1 MRLFASLRSRVLV
14 ATVALTVI
22 TVLATAW
29 TVSRSVE
36 QALRSQAARS
46 LSNDTDIY
54 QALLDYGGSHTS
66 WDGVDATV
74 ADLASRYDRRIAL
87 EDASGRV
94 LVDSS
99 VLLGQRDGPL
109 RPRPDAVLDPYSAG
123 VVGSAPGSLVSAV
136 APSQPAPSA
145 ADVAENAQRVQTAS
159 ACLRAAGIRFSV
171 DDVGDGTRTITV
183 DGDGAGTTE
192 QQDEAASRCTDPL
205 YQPTASQRAATEAQN
220 SAIGSCLDRSG
231 TPHRLSGGEDGDT
244 PFVVVDEADPT
255 AVAALQRCT
264 EQADRASLAPR
275 VQLFLGS
282 SETAALR
289 WDRLTTGSTVAV
301 IAAIIAAAS
310 GLALVSTLAITRP
323 LRRLAA
329 AADRITH
336 GDLETRVPTAGRGE
350 VAQVGAAFNTMAEA
364 LHRTEAQRQQMV
376 SDIAHELRNPLV
388 TLNGTLEA
396 IQDEVFTASPEVID
410 SLAEEARQLSHLVR
424 DLAELNAAESGH
436 LRLASGL
443 LDLGEVVRAVAEA
456 HTVVARAAG
465 LTLQLDDRHG
475 RDAAPEHDGGRAL
488 VVGDEVRLRQV
499 LTNLVSNA
507 VRYSHPGGTVTITTA
522 TTADA
527 VEVRVA
533 DQGVG
538 ITAEQLPLVFDR
550 FWRADAAR
558 ARATGGTGLGLAIS
572 RELVH
577 AHHGELTVTSQPGVG
592 TEFVVRLPAA
602 H

>member
-1 MRLFASLRSRVLV
+1 MKLFASLRSRVLV

-22 TVLATAW
+22 TVLTTAW

-54 QALLDYGGSHTS
+54 QALLDYGGAHTS
-66 WDGVDATV
+66 WDGVDDTV
-74 ADLASRYDRRIAL
+74 RDLATRYDRRIAL
-87 EDASGRV
+87 KDASGRV

-99 VLLGQRDGPL
+99 ALLGQHDGPL
-109 RPRPDAVLDPYSAG
+109 RPRPDAVVDPYTAG
-123 VVGSAPGSLVSAV
+123 LVSSAPGSLVGAV
-136 APSQPAPSA
+136 APAQPAPSA
-145 ADVAENAQRVQTAS
+145 ADVAENAQRIQTAS

-183 DGDGAGTTE
+183 DGDGTTE
-192 QQDEAASRCTDPL
+192 QQDETASRCTDPL
-205 YQPTASQRAATEAQN
+205 YQPTASQRAGAEAQN
-220 SAIGSCLDRSG
+220 RAIGSCLDRSG
-231 TPHRLSGGEDGDT
+231 TAHRLTGGEDGDT
-244 PFVVVDEADPT
+244 PFVVVDEADPA
-255 AVAALQRCT
+255 AVAGLQRCT

-275 VQLFLGS
+275 VALFLGS
-282 SETAALR
+282 SDAAALR
-289 WDRLTTGSTVAV
+289 WDRLTTGSTLAV
-301 IAAIIAAAS
+301 IAAIIAVAS
-310 GLALVSTLAITRP
+310 AVALVSTLAITRP

-410 SLAEEARQLSHLVR
+410 SLAEEARQLSHLVK

-443 LDLGEVVRAVAEA
+443 LDLGEVVRTVAEA
-456 HTVVARAAG
+456 HTVVARTAG
-465 LTLQLDDRHG
+465 LTLRLDDQHSR
-475 RDAAPEHDGGRAL
+475 AAGQQHDGWRAL

-522 TTADA
+522 TTSDA

-592 TEFVVRLPAA
+592 TEFVLRLPAA
-602 H
+602 R